1 MNNVDEII
9 KKLEMIPHPEGGHYQ
24 ESYRNNYIS
33 LIYYLLKRGEK
44 SHWHKLKKN
53 EILHFYNGDPLK
65 VFMSNDGVT
74 VKEITLNREVKNG
87 HFLHYVVKAGTWFCM
102 ESKGEYSLIGCAVA
116 PPFDFKD
123 FELAP
128 KDWVPGK
135 NNLILRF

>member
-1 MNNVDEII
+1 MDDSDKLIEQ
-9 KKLEMIPHPEGGHYQ
+9 LEMNPHPEGGHYK

-65 VFMSNDGVT
+65 VFMSDDGVT
-74 VKEITLNREVKNG
+74 VKEMTLGEEVTSG
-87 HFLHYVVKAGTWFCM
+87 HFLHYVVKAETWFCM
-102 ESKGEYSLIGCAVA
+102 ESKGEYSLIGCTVS
-116 PPFDFKD
+116 PPFDYND

-128 KDWVPGK
+128 KKWKPK
-135 NNLILRF
+135 KS

>member
-9 KKLEMIPHPEGGHYQ
+9 KKLEMIPHPEGGHYK

-33 LIYYLLKRGEK
+33 LIYYLLKKGGE

>member
-1 MNNVDEII
+1 MNSVDEII
-9 KKLEMIPHPEGGHYQ
+9 KKLEMIPHPEGGHYK

-128 KDWVPGK
+128 KDWGPGK
-135 NNLILRF
+135 K

>member
-1 MNNVDEII
+1 MNIVDEII
-9 KKLEMIPHPEGGHYQ
+9 KKLEMIPHPEGGHYK

-33 LIYYLLKRGEK
+33 LIYYILKRGEK

-65 VFMSNDGVT
+65 VFMSDDGVT
-74 VKEITLNREVKNG
+74 VKEVTLSKVVKSG
-87 HFLHYVVKAGTWFCM
+87 HFLHYVVKAGIWFCM

-116 PPFDFKD
+116 PPFDFED

-128 KDWVPGK
+128 KDWSPVK
-135 NNLILRF
+135 